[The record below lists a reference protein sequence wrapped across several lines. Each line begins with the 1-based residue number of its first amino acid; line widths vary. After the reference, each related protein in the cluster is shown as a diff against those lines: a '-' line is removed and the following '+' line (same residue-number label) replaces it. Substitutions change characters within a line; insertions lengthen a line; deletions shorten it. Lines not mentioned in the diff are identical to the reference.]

1 MELTHQ
7 DLVEAFD
14 RVCQQLEVIEDS
26 VIYRDLNKS
35 MFDIEE
41 VLKVLGNLK
50 SRVILDAHK
59 KGILEWK

>member
-50 SRVILDAHK
+50 SRVVLDAHK